1 MGLLAGFMVQ
11 QSPELGFSIC
21 IGAQQADRRRL
32 QSMPAEPDFSG
43 DLLAVEMVATEVAVR

>member
-1 MGLLAGFMVQ
+1 MVE

-32 QSMPAEPDFSG
+32 QSVPAEPDFSG
-43 DLLAVEMVATEVAVR
+43 DLLAMEMVATEVAVR